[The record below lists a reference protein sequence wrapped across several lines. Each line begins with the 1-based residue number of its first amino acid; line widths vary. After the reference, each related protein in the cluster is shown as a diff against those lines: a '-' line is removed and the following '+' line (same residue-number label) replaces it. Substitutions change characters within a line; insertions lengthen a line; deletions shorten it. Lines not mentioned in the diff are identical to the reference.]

1 MSHLPVKENARRLV
15 LFITEVSHM
24 PTFEE
29 LCRAFHLKEK
39 KKTKNLTLWQHFVFI
54 LFKHTLEWLFSP
66 STNMTVA
73 YILKKNIVEKV
84 LGTEPRRAGHYSNH
98 YTGVYCWFCLVP

>member
-1 MSHLPVKENARRLV
+1 MSHLPVKENARHLV

-39 KKTKNLTLWQHFVFI
+39 KRQKT
-54 LFKHTLEWLFSP
+54 
-66 STNMTVA
+66 
-73 YILKKNIVEKV
+73 
-84 LGTEPRRAGHYSNH
+84 
-98 YTGVYCWFCLVP
+98 